1 MMRPSNLLTKLPVL
15 GVPVDAVSFAAAQ
28 DRIMTWGH
36 ARDSRY
42 VVLANVHV
50 VVTASREAAF
60 GAAVAAADLI
70 TPDGAPVA
78 WMLGK
83 LGGVAQERVSGPD
96 LTWALLG
103 RCEAEQLP
111 VYFYGST
118 PDTLALLEQR
128 IQMTFPKLVAS
139 FEAPPFRAITADE
152 DAASIQRIN
161 VSAAGLVFVGLGCP
175 KQEHWMQAHRGRVK
189 SVMLGVGA
197 AFDFHA
203 GTESRAP
210 IWMQSCGLEWL
221 HRLLREPGRL
231 WKRYLSTNTLFVL
244 GAARQLVLNLRKHL
258 RKNSS

>member
-1 MMRPSNLLTKLPVL
+1 MMRPSDSSTKLPVL
-15 GVPVDAVSFAAAQ
+15 GIPVDAVTFAQAQ
-28 DRIMTWGH
+28 SRIMTWGH

-50 VVTASREAAF
+50 VVTASRDPYF
-60 GAAVAAADLI
+60 GAVVTAADMA

-83 LGGVAQERVSGPD
+83 LSHTSQERVAGPD

-118 PDTLALLEQR
+118 PETLTRLEQR
-128 IQMTFPKLVAS
+128 IQSTFPKLVAS

-152 DAASIQRIN
+152 YATSIQRIN
-161 VSAAGLVFVGLGCP
+161 ASAAGLVFVGLGCP
-175 KQEHWMQAHRGRVK
+175 KQENWMHAHRCRVNA
-189 SVMLGVGA
+189 VMLGVGA

-210 IWMQSCGLEWL
+210 QWMQAHVLEWL
-221 HRLLREPGRL
+221 HRLLSEPRRL
-231 WKRYLSTNTLFVL
+231 WKRYLVTNTLFIL
-244 GAARQLVLNLRKHL
+244 GAIRQLLGRHHD
-258 RKNSS
+258 RS